1 VSESLLQVLN
11 YFLLAGIYLFLFVVA
26 RVAVRELKPQ
36 PVTIVGAP
44 NEAPEP
50 KTKQPKQKVSG
61 PALLG
66 LSPEAIA
73 GERFEI
79 DSESTVGRAPAC
91 TISLTHDTFISQVH
105 VRLTKQNKNIFIE
118 DLKSTNGTLLN
129 NKKLNDGLTRLKK
142 GDRVTIGRSVFEVV
156 K

>member
-1 VSESLLQVLN
+1 MSESLLEVLN
-11 YFLLAGIYLFLFVVA
+11 YFLLAGVYLFLFLVA
-26 RVAVRELKPQ
+26 RVAIRELKPQ
-36 PVTIVGAP
+36 PVVIVGNP
-44 NEAPEP
+44 NETISQKNKEP
-50 KTKQPKQKVSG
+50 KKKTSS

-73 GERFEI
+73 GERFDIE
-79 DSESTVGRAPAC
+79 SESTLGRAPAC

-105 VRLTKQNKNIFIE
+105 VRLTKQNKTLFIE

-129 NKKLNDGLTRLKK
+129 NKKLEGLTRVKK
-142 GDRVTIGRSVFEVV
+142 GDRITIGNSVFEVV

>member
-1 VSESLLQVLN
+1 MSESLLQLLN
-11 YFLLAGIYLFLFVVA
+11 YFLLAGIYLFLFVVT

-44 NEAPEP
+44 NEPSEP
-50 KTKQPKQKVSG
+50 KPKQIKQKTSG

-73 GERFEI
+73 GERFEVEA
-79 DSESTVGRAPAC
+79 ESTLGRAPAC

-105 VRLTKQNKNIFIE
+105 VRLTKQNKNLFIE
-118 DLKSTNGTLLN
+118 DLQSTNGTLLN
-129 NKKLNDGLTRLKK
+129 NKKLEGLTRLKK

>member
-26 RVAVRELKPQ
+26 RIAAREIRPQ
-36 PVTIVGAP
+36 PVIVVGTP
-44 NEAPEP
+44 NDSPRMKRKVE
-50 KTKQPKQKVSG
+50 KIQKKG
-61 PALLG
+61 MGLLG
-66 LSPEAIA
+66 LSPESIA

-79 DSESTVGRAPAC
+79 DQESTLGRAPGC
-91 TISLTHDTFISQVH
+91 TIVLTHDTFISQVH
-105 VRLTKQNKNIFIE
+105 VRLSRQGKNLFLE

-129 NKKLNDGLTRLKK
+129 GKKVENLTRLKK
-142 GDRVTIGRSVFEVV
+142 GDRVQIGRSVFEVV